1 VVTRYASR
9 MGIHLP
15 RVVLPVFAGMLRLML
30 LVGSLAGKVADT
42 TRGSRAPKRRNA
54 RRIRRSPLVPAA
66 FLEGATIA
74 RCSSTSMVFDWLT
87 RTQTLA
93 ENAAK

>member
-1 VVTRYASR
+1 
-9 MGIHLP
+9 MGMHLL

-42 TRGSRAPKRRNA
+42 ARGSRAPKRRNA
-54 RRIRRSPLVPAA
+54 RRIRRSPLAA
-66 FLEGATIA
+66 ATFLEGAKNA
-74 RCSSTSMVFDWLT
+74 RCASTSTVFDWLT

>member
-1 VVTRYASR
+1 
-9 MGIHLP
+9 MGIHFP

-54 RRIRRSPLVPAA
+54 RRIRRSPLVPAT

-74 RCSSTSMVFDWLT
+74 RCASTSMVFDWLT